1 MPPPGKV
8 AHTCFPLESHED
20 VMCPAAI
27 NTISAEEGNKIIG
40 VEAGLNAGIPLK
52 KCLDILLELLP

>member
-1 MPPPGKV
+1 
-8 AHTCFPLESHED
+8 
-20 VMCPAAI
+20 MCPAAI